1 MVCGTIFSTGCQLT
15 VHVCVRINWRLYNT
29 LLRTK
34 CYRVDCRRLFTGCGE
49 RVTLVCV
56 CVRKRV
62 CWQFRLRIARYSRRM
77 FHVCLMIGRFSWQR
91 ESFKT
96 NRTFHRANRIQIIWN
111 DRMYTAVADL
121 KQLEPKRWAKWKES
135 TGNSER
141 NPHDVY
147 AHRSILT
154 VHFMLSTNRDDNI
167 SRLCAASAF
176 DW

>member
-1 MVCGTIFSTGCQLT
+1 MKQKTVFSDVTVAAAKLSKIVNIDDRRRKKVSHQELNHMNCVWNDIFNRLPAHSSCVC
-15 VHVCVRINWRLYNT
+15 WRLYNT

-56 CVRKRV
+56 VCVCVWKRV

-111 DRMYTAVADL
+111 DRMYTAT
-121 KQLEPKRWAKWKES
+121 WAKTMGKVKRKY
-135 TGNSER
+135 G
-141 NPHDVY
+141 
-147 AHRSILT
+147 
-154 VHFMLSTNRDDNI
+154 
-167 SRLCAASAF
+167 
-176 DW
+176 